1 MKLQRKLVTHEQ
13 KMQMCDKYQCIA
25 CPMTLKFKDT
35 YFDCVEMQ
43 KLEQALKDYW
53 NEEIEVNE

>member
-13 KMQMCDKYQCIA
+13 KMQMCDEYRCLA
-25 CPMTLKFKDT
+25 CPMTLKFKDL
-35 YFDCVEMQ
+35 YFDCGEVQ

-53 NEEIEVNE
+53 NKEIEVDE